1 MRNNYAA
8 STYAKPGPLPI
19 IPLPFHFG
27 QDHCLKVRQEF
38 LHHKV
43 AQDLYGQKI
52 KMTCSHIVLPLETE
66 HLHDRMMCKCRQ
78 PLIYNGFTNIQWLH
92 KHTMASPSQLPGG
105 LHFKYQVCLRETQCI
120 SSEAFSTASL
130 WETTQPLTTEELR
143 CWTKMPIQFF
153 CTLLWNCHVKTNGV
167 KIFISIE
174 YLAQKHLKS
183 WFADCSFPKLTLF
196 WDIRTLPEE
205 VSSRR
210 NCLESHQTK
219 DASNRKIIGQ
229 KEKRMTGPMWISG
242 TFSSEHQLHNSNKKR
257 RKSQEW
263 QDIGQKLNW
272 ETWVICAS
280 NNSSLISFFSKM
292 CNMTQKIH

>member
-167 KIFISIE
+167 KNIHINRVSGSKTSE
-174 YLAQKHLKS
+174 
-183 WFADCSFPKLTLF
+183 KLVCWLL
-196 WDIRTLPEE
+196 LPQTDL
-205 VSSRR
+205 V
-210 NCLESHQTK
+210 LGHSH
-219 DASNRKIIGQ
+219 APRGGII
-229 KEKRMTGPMWISG
+229 KEKLFRE
-242 TFSSEHQLHNSNKKR
+242 SSDK
-257 RKSQEW
+257 
-263 QDIGQKLNW
+263 G
-272 ETWVICAS
+272 C
-280 NNSSLISFFSKM
+280 F
-292 CNMTQKIH
+292 